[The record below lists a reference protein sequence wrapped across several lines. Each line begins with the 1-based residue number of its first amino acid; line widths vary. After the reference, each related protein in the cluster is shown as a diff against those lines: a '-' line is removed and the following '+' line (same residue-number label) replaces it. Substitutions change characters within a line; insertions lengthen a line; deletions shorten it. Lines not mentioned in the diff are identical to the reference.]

1 MKSKKLI
8 AFLLIL
14 TLGVSQFNVA
24 LADKKSDAESKKK
37 AAQEDLKSKQNEIDY
52 IEQEQQ
58 QLKEEIDALDAE
70 LVNVIVELSTLEEE
84 LAIKQDE
91 LAQTKE
97 ELKQAK
103 KDEKDQYEAMKLRIR
118 FMYEKGDSAM
128 LTRIL
133 ESKSIADFL
142 NRVEYVNQMYDY
154 DRNLLT
160 EYENVKKQVA
170 KLQKQQKEEVAA
182 LEDKQQEYQVAEAN
196 YRTVIDQKQGEVAD
210 FDQKLA
216 EAQTLAAKYQD
227 TINAQNVI
235 IAKENK
241 RIEEERK
248 EKERLQKEQEER
260 ERQERE
266 RLQQEQE
273 QEQEQQR
280 AIANN
285 NLASAGGDE
294 SGENSEGE
302 ESGGN
307 SGGDESSG
315 TSGGGDESDGSGGEE
330 SGGSA
335 GGDESGGNSGGDES
349 GGDSSGGEESG
360 GNSGGEES
368 GGGQDPGYSTGVSGS
383 ELVQYALSFV
393 GNPYVWGGKDPNTGA
408 DCSGFTSY
416 VYAHFGISIP
426 SYSYAQRS
434 VGQEVSYANA
444 QPGDLICYAGHVAIY
459 MGNGQ
464 IVHAKGTAYGI
475 VAYDNATYREIITVR
490 RLL

>member
-37 AAQEDLKSKQNEIDY
+37 AAQEELKSKQNEIDN

-58 QLKEEIDALDAE
+58 QLKSEIDALDAE

-84 LAIKQDE
+84 LAIKHDE

-103 KDEKDQYEAMKLRIR
+103 QDEKDQYEAMKLRIR

-133 ESKSIADFL
+133 ESKSIADLL

-170 KLQKQQKEEVAA
+170 KLQKQQKAEVAA

-196 YRTVIDQKQGEVAD
+196 YRATIDQKRGEIED

-216 EAQTLAAKYQD
+216 AAQTLAAKYQD

-241 RIEEERK
+241 RIEQERK
-248 EKERLQKEQEER
+248 EKERLEKER
-260 ERQERE
+260 KERE
-266 RLQQEQE
+266 RLERELWQQEQE
-273 QEQEQQR
+273 EQQR
-280 AIANN
+280 AAANN
-285 NLASAGGDE
+285 NFVGAK
-294 SGENSEGE
+294 
-302 ESGGN
+302 
-307 SGGDESSG
+307 GDESSG
-315 TSGGGDESDGSGGEE
+315 ENSGEDESNGGNAGEDE
-330 SGGSA
+330 SNGGSS
-335 GGDESGGNSGGDES
+335 GGDESGGNAGGDES
-349 GGDSSGGEESG
+349 NGGSSGGD
-360 GNSGGEES
+360 ES

-383 ELVQYALSFV
+383 ELVQYALGFV

-416 VYAHFGISIP
+416 VYAHFGINIP
-426 SYSYAQRS
+426 SYSYAQRT